1 MATPVIR
8 ELWIPSP
15 HNSSPR
21 GAYLKGAF
29 HTTEGAQK
37 IRDLGSWFQNPSAGC
52 SSHHGSDN
60 YERGLFG
67 AYVYEDRKAWT
78 QGNGNSVCLSL
89 EQCTPSG
96 AASNWSRDTWL
107 SKTILIDNAA
117 EWMHYMAEKYKLPYK
132 WLNNSETQDT
142 WSKGF
147 CEHVNGG
154 SSWSGHHDC
163 GNGFPNDVVLDKARS
178 WGSGSGGGTTPS
190 EEDVLLKQIY
200 LSASESKPHK
210 INTAGQWSAV
220 SWDSWSPDEGSG
232 GTSCVLPPAARL
244 FTCTFDM
251 YVDGL
256 TPDDNMYVRIQTL
269 DRNGNQLALYP
280 VTELRSS
287 ASGQSDLSYS
297 RVGSVG
303 DSTNLRVLVS
313 ATVPCTIAKAWWRVL
328 YQ

>member
-1 MATPVIR
+1 MATIR

-67 AYVYEDRKAWT
+67 AYVYESNKAWT

-96 AASNWSRDTWL
+96 AASGWSRDTWL

-117 EWMHYMAEKYKLPYK
+117 EWMHYMAEKYSLPYK
-132 WLNNSETQDT
+132 WLNNSEAQDS

-163 GNGFPNDVVLDKARS
+163 GNGFPNDVVMDKARA
-178 WGSGSGGGTTPS
+178 WGSGSGSAPEESSGG
-190 EEDVLLKQIY
+190 LLV
-200 LSASESKPHK
+200 S
-210 INTAGQWSAV
+210 SAV
-220 SWDSWSPDEGSG
+220 AYYEGKQYYAYIRPDGKVCINGGVVDQGSNAKSGVGLAIDQDSGKKTISYTNQGGKLCFYEQAAGSSKWG
-232 GTSCVLPPAARL
+232 W
-244 FTCTFDM
+244 
-251 YVDGL
+251 VDKGV
-256 TPDDNMYVRIQTL
+256 D
-269 DRNGNQLALYP
+269 
-280 VTELRSS
+280 
-287 ASGQSDLSYS
+287 
-297 RVGSVG
+297 
-303 DSTNLRVLVS
+303 
-313 ATVPCTIAKAWWRVL
+313 AK
-328 YQ
+328 

>member
-1 MATPVIR
+1 MASIR

-67 AYVYEDRKAWT
+67 AYVYESNKAWT

-96 AASNWSRDTWL
+96 ASSNWSRDTWL

-117 EWMHYMAEKYKLPYK
+117 EWMHYMAEKYGLPYK
-132 WLNNSETQDT
+132 WLSNSETQDT

-154 SSWSGHHDC
+154 SAWSGHHDC
-163 GNGFPNDVVLDKARS
+163 GNFPGDVVMNK
-178 WGSGSGGGTTPS
+178 
-190 EEDVLLKQIY
+190 
-200 LSASESKPHK
+200 
-210 INTAGQWSAV
+210 
-220 SWDSWSPDEGSG
+220 
-232 GTSCVLPPAARL
+232 
-244 FTCTFDM
+244 
-251 YVDGL
+251 
-256 TPDDNMYVRIQTL
+256 
-269 DRNGNQLALYP
+269 
-280 VTELRSS
+280 
-287 ASGQSDLSYS
+287 
-297 RVGSVG
+297 
-303 DSTNLRVLVS
+303 
-313 ATVPCTIAKAWWRVL
+313 AKAWGGSAPPSATETGGLFVSSAVAYYQGKRYYAYIDPEGHVRVNGGIVDPNSNAISGPGL
-328 YQ
+328 AIDQETGQKSVSFTNAGHHLCFYTQNAGSPDWGWSDTGQNAK

>member
-1 MATPVIR
+1 MATIR

-15 HNSSPR
+15 HYSSPR

-67 AYVYEDRKAWT
+67 AYVYESNKAWT

-96 AASNWSRDTWL
+96 AASSWSRDTWL

-117 EWMHYMAEKYKLPYK
+117 EWMHYMAEKYGLPYK
-132 WLNNSETQDT
+132 WLTNSEAQDT
-142 WSKGF
+142 WTKGF

-154 SSWSGHHDC
+154 SAWSGHHDC

-178 WGSGSGGGTTPS
+178 WGSGSGSSQPSSGG
-190 EEDVLLKQIY
+190 LLV
-200 LSASESKPHK
+200 S
-210 INTAGQWSAV
+210 SAV
-220 SWDSWSPDEGSG
+220 AFYEGKEYYAYIRPDGKVCMNGGVVDPGSNAKSGVGLAIDQETGRKVITYTNQNGHLCTYAQNVGGGWGWDDKDIE
-232 GTSCVLPPAARL
+232 
-244 FTCTFDM
+244 
-251 YVDGL
+251 
-256 TPDDNMYVRIQTL
+256 
-269 DRNGNQLALYP
+269 
-280 VTELRSS
+280 
-287 ASGQSDLSYS
+287 
-297 RVGSVG
+297 
-303 DSTNLRVLVS
+303 
-313 ATVPCTIAKAWWRVL
+313 AK
-328 YQ
+328 